1 MLTEDECLSDQT
13 LFFSYEPWKRP
24 EWVGDRDITHR
35 YQRRVVCALLLMM
48 RHVLYEFKRN
58 AVGRAMYG
66 SATGCQVG
74 TCTPTYQQYCT
85 PDELFMVMN
94 QANQSLGECFQSRRT
109 ASPLD
114 NACSTRMCM
123 CTPWVT
129 ITDVLSPGDGA
140 IDFDPRVF
148 ARHSD

>member
-1 MLTEDECLSDQT
+1 MLTEDECLSDRT

-58 AVGRAMYG
+58 RPRNVRKRDRLPSRNMHTNVPVG
-66 SATGCQVG
+66 CI
-74 TCTPTYQQYCT
+74 
-85 PDELFMVMN
+85 PDELLLMVMN